1 MNIPIATITDTNV
14 DTAIILD
21 DNSNNMIHINTEATQ
36 IINQMAFLE
45 VSQHY
50 DSFSETQISQN
61 MERGGNYDRDTLRIN
76 FSISS
81 SSNRSLSLPSSR
93 IYNFYHSSSSP
104 TSRIIN
110 NNLPD
115 NNYEGKVIFYFFL
128 LFILMIIILNKT
140 L

>member
-1 MNIPIATITDTNV
+1 MNIPIATITNTNV

-21 DNSNNMIHINTEATQ
+21 DNSNNMIHINTEASQ

-81 SSNRSLSLPSSR
+81 SSNRSLSLPSS
-93 IYNFYHSSSSP
+93 S
-104 TSRIIN
+104 TSYRIIN

-115 NNYEGKVIFYFFL
+115 NNYEGKAILYFFL

>member
-36 IINQMAFLE
+36 IINQTAFLE
-45 VSQHY
+45 VSQSY
-50 DSFSETQISQN
+50 AFEPETNLSRNRAI
-61 MERGGNYDRDTLRIN
+61 GVNYDRDNLIFQMN
-76 FSISS
+76 LSISS
-81 SSNRSLSLPSSR
+81 SPNNNPVLSPSTITDYSDNNNSLS
-93 IYNFYHSSSSP
+93 
-104 TSRIIN
+104 
-110 NNLPD
+110 
-115 NNYEGKVIFYFFL
+115 YEGKVILYFFL